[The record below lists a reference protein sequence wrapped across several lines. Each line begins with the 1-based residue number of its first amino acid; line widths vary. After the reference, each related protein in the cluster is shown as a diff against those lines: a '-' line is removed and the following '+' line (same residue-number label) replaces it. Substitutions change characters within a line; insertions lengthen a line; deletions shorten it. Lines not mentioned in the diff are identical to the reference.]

1 MVIFSNT
8 ISAFVAPIEIRE
20 FRPSASVDISISI
33 SIGIGMSPLLLLPAL
48 LALTRGETPLTKKE
62 VLDMME
68 GLEAKYEEKLL
79 AVKAELEEKYKDVR
93 GLPVQ
98 PDRLTELPN
107 DDVMLCVYKYHW
119 TAVDSAITYDRY
131 LDTNYDN
138 GDRADM
144 NLDTGIFTCLTSG
157 FYTITY
163 SNIAKLFPA
172 QETWVWLYMN
182 GERVDGSLVEQ
193 DTNDDTIGNFMTF
206 SGSRTLVTSMQAYTI
221 TRHLFQ
227 LSSDLAPRC
236 ERHP

>member
-1 MVIFSNT
+1 MILHNVL
-8 ISAFVAPIEIRE
+8 RE
-20 FRPSASVDISISI
+20 LMHNCKETLDLSSVTT
-33 SIGIGMSPLLLLPAL
+33 MTPLLFVLTL
-48 LALTRGETPLTKKE
+48 LALTRGENCLTKLE

-68 GLEAKYEEKLL
+68 GLEARYDAMLKT
-79 AVKAELEEKYKDVR
+79 VKAELEANYNEKLKMETEKIRKDIALEVAQ
-93 GLPVQ
+93 L
-98 PDRLTELPN
+98 EE
-107 DDVMLCVYKYHW
+107 DDVLLCVYKYHW
-119 TAVDSAITYDRY
+119 TDADSTITFDRY

-206 SGSRTLVTSMQAYTI
+206 SGSRTLVTSMHAYTI
-221 TRHLFQ
+221 TQ
-227 LSSDLAPRC
+227 LTF
-236 ERHP
+236 